1 MTVIQF
7 SDEDMIKD
15 GYELPISEEDRQEY
29 LNNILV
35 SPIYNGWDCYDEEI
49 EKFDYELEKIRGD
62 ERC

>member
-1 MTVIQF
+1 MTIIQF

-49 EKFDYELEKIRGD
+49 KKFDYELEKIRGD